1 MSEDNDSIWGSS
13 DEEVQY
19 ERTIAEK
26 EWNRMH
32 QNHGNE
38 GYKEGIIEGKEV
50 VMQKGFD
57 RGYEDGLGVGRSM
70 GYLRGEL
77 STWILFYQQMV
88 KNPEAVK
95 VLEVLLDEINKVDV
109 HHIYTKEYF
118 QDNAKSADYV
128 SPLEFVKGWQDRVSS
143 TLNGLRGNLT

>member
-13 DEEVQY
+13 DEDDVRY

-38 GYKEGIIEGKEV
+38 GYKDGIIEGKEV

-57 RGYEDGLGVGRSM
+57 RGYEDGLGIGRSM

-88 KNPEAVK
+88 NNPEAVR
-95 VLEVLLDEINKVDV
+95 VLELLLDEVNKVDV

-118 QDNAKSADYV
+118 QDNSKSAEYV
-128 SPLEFVKGWQDRVSS
+128 SPQDFVKSLQDKVSS
-143 TLNGLRGNLT
+143 TLIALQDH